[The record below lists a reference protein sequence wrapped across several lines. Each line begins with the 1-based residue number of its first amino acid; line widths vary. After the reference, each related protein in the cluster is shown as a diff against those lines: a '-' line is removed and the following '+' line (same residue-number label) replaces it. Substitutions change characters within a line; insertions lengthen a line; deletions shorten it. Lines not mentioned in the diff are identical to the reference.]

1 MSRNSKGYRNVAARK
16 AVTEQHKNGNK
27 LYNPK
32 PKHTKAL
39 NKRWFMGGI
48 TQAGRAALGLK
59 D

>member
-1 MSRNSKGYRNVAARK
+1 MSRNSKGYRKVAA
-16 AVTEQHKNGNK
+16 TEQHKNGNK